1 MSSSG
6 GKFCDDRYLSQ
17 VIGIFLDWQLP
28 PDYREMSIVVSW
40 LMALGAAF
48 WLLLYIVRL
57 VPT

>member
-1 MSSSG
+1 VAEGSAMI
-6 GKFCDDRYLSQ
+6 RYLSQ

-48 WLLLYIVRL
+48 WLLLHIVRL